1 MKSSAYL
8 AAICISLTLIGCGAF
23 SSTKPVNRPS
33 QEVNCSGFADW
44 QICDAKAAKL
54 CEGGYDTMSKEENLV
69 TQKRLMRFACKP

>member
-8 AAICISLTLIGCGAF
+8 SAMLISLILTGCGAF

-44 QICDAKAAKL
+44 QVCDAKAARL
-54 CEGGYDTMSKEENLV
+54 CERGYDTIGKEENLV
-69 TQKRLMRFACKP
+69 TQKRVMRFSCKA